1 MKELDQYRLHNN
13 IICIDLKSFFAS
25 VECAEMGWDPFKKL
39 MVVADASR
47 GEGSIIL
54 AVSPA
59 LKAHGVPGR
68 LRIFELPRHLKK
80 DIEIVKPNMRKYVDM
95 SNKILSMYLR
105 YFSVNDVLVYS
116 IDEVFIDITSYTKL
130 YKKTPYEITLMLLQN
145 LRKEFKLYA
154 AAGIGP
160 NMLMA
165 KLALDIEAK
174 NNKDFIAT
182 WNYEDLPD
190 KLWPMTDL
198 TDIWGIGSGLSKR
211 LNLLGIESMYDLAHY
226 DVKKLV
232 KHLGIMGE
240 ELFLH
245 ANGIDIS
252 RIQDQGKLSKRK
264 GYSIGST
271 LMQDTPKDITR
282 VKLLDLVDEIVTRM
296 RTDKKTSNVIH
307 VYVRY
312 AFKEGQP
319 SFSMQRK
326 LANHTLDYKVIKE
339 AVLAIYDTHVLD
351 LNIRKIG
358 LACTNID
365 DFAGVQLDLFAQ
377 GSDATNVDLDFAYDK
392 INGKFGKNTL
402 VKASHL
408 TKESSKLDRGKLI
421 GGHNAE

>member
-1 MKELDQYRLHNN
+1 MDILEQFRMHRH

-25 VECAEMGWDPFKKL
+25 VECADNGWDPFKKL

-59 LKAHGVPGR
+59 LKEHGVPGR

-80 DIEIVKPNMRKYVDM
+80 DIDIVKPNMRKYVDA
-95 SNKILSMYLR
+95 SNKILNMYLR
-105 YFSVNDVLVYS
+105 YFDVNDILVYS

-130 YKKTPYEITLMLLQN
+130 YKKTPYQITAMLLSN

-165 KLALDIEAK
+165 KFALDIEAK
-174 NNKDFIAT
+174 HNSDFIAT
-182 WNYEDLPD
+182 WNYEDIPN
-190 KLWPMTDL
+190 KLWPITKL
-198 TDIWGIGSGLSKR
+198 TDVWGIGGGLSKR
-211 LNLLGIESMYDLAHY
+211 LDLLGIKSMGELANY
-226 DVKKLV
+226 DVKKLI
-232 KHLGIMGE
+232 KHFGIMGE
-240 ELFLH
+240 EMYLH

-282 VKLLDLVDEIVTRM
+282 IKLLDLVSEIITRL
-296 RTDKKTSNVIH
+296 RVDKKTTNLIH
-307 VYVRY
+307 VHVRY
-312 AFKEGQP
+312 AFKESQP

-326 LANHTLDYKVIKE
+326 LSNHTLDYNTIKQ
-339 AVLAIYDTHVLD
+339 AVLAIYDTNVLD
-351 LNIRKIG
+351 INIRKIG
-358 LACTNID
+358 ISVSNIA
-365 DFAGVQLDLFAQ
+365 DFTGVQLDLFAQ
-377 GSDATNVDLDFAYDK
+377 GKDALNADLDFAYDE
-392 INGKFGKNTL
+392 INSKFGKNTI

-408 TKESSKLDRGKLI
+408 QKDSSFLDRAKLI